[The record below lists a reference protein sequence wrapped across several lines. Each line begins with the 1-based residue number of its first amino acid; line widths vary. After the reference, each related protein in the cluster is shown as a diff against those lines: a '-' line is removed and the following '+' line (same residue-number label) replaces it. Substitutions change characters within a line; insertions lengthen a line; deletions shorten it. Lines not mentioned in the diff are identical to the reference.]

1 MPQKRTAAYWK
12 KRFEALEAASNK
24 YGQQT
29 YSQIEPA
36 FDAAQRQI
44 QGQIEA
50 WYGRF
55 ATNNQITMQEALEMM
70 QAQTDHL
77 ILDVRTAEEYRSG
90 HIPDA
95 VNIPNETIGSSAIPN
110 LPNKEQQIFV
120 YCRSGNRSKQAA
132 GKLAK
137 LGYTNVF
144 EIGGISAWPGK
155 IVTE

>member
-1 MPQKRTAAYWK
+1 MIRIFFFLITSLFLLNGCSIRQ
-12 KRFEALEAASNK
+12 
-24 YGQQT
+24 
-29 YSQIEPA
+29 SQENP
-36 FDAAQRQI
+36 
-44 QGQIEA
+44 
-50 WYGRF
+50 YH
-55 ATNNQITMQEALEMM
+55 QITTQEALEMM

-110 LPNKEQQIFV
+110 LPNKDQRIFV

>member
-1 MPQKRTAAYWK
+1 MIRIFFFLITSLFLLNGCSIRQ
-12 KRFEALEAASNK
+12 
-24 YGQQT
+24 
-29 YSQIEPA
+29 SQENP
-36 FDAAQRQI
+36 
-44 QGQIEA
+44 
-50 WYGRF
+50 YH
-55 ATNNQITMQEALEMM
+55 QITMQEALEMM

-77 ILDVRTAEEYRSG
+77 ILDVQTAEEYRSG

-110 LPNKEQQIFV
+110 LPNKDQRIFV

>member
-1 MPQKRTAAYWK
+1 MIRIFFFLITSLFLLNGCSIRQ
-12 KRFEALEAASNK
+12 
-24 YGQQT
+24 
-29 YSQIEPA
+29 SQENP
-36 FDAAQRQI
+36 
-44 QGQIEA
+44 
-50 WYGRF
+50 YH
-55 ATNNQITMQEALEMM
+55 QITMQEALEMM

-110 LPNKEQQIFV
+110 LPNKDQRIFV

-132 GKLAK
+132 GKRAK

>member
-1 MPQKRTAAYWK
+1 MIRIFFFLITSLFLLSGCSIRQ
-12 KRFEALEAASNK
+12 
-24 YGQQT
+24 
-29 YSQIEPA
+29 SQENP
-36 FDAAQRQI
+36 
-44 QGQIEA
+44 
-50 WYGRF
+50 YH
-55 ATNNQITMQEALEMM
+55 QITMQEALEMM

-110 LPNKEQQIFV
+110 LPNKDQRIFV

>member
-1 MPQKRTAAYWK
+1 MIRIFFFLITSLFLLNGCSIRQ
-12 KRFEALEAASNK
+12 
-24 YGQQT
+24 
-29 YSQIEPA
+29 SQENP
-36 FDAAQRQI
+36 
-44 QGQIEA
+44 
-50 WYGRF
+50 YH
-55 ATNNQITMQEALEMM
+55 QITMQEALEMM

-110 LPNKEQQIFV
+110 LPNKDQRIFV

>member
-1 MPQKRTAAYWK
+1 MHRIFFFLITSLFLLNGCSIRQ
-12 KRFEALEAASNK
+12 
-24 YGQQT
+24 
-29 YSQIEPA
+29 SQENP
-36 FDAAQRQI
+36 
-44 QGQIEA
+44 
-50 WYGRF
+50 YH
-55 ATNNQITMQEALEMM
+55 QITMQEALEMM

>member
-1 MPQKRTAAYWK
+1 MIRIFFFLITSLFLLNGCSIRQ
-12 KRFEALEAASNK
+12 
-24 YGQQT
+24 
-29 YSQIEPA
+29 SQENP
-36 FDAAQRQI
+36 
-44 QGQIEA
+44 
-50 WYGRF
+50 YH
-55 ATNNQITMQEALEMM
+55 QITMQEALEMM

-110 LPNKEQQIFV
+110 LPNKEQPLFV

-132 GKLAK
+132 SKLVK

>member
-1 MPQKRTAAYWK
+1 MHRIFFFLITSLFLLTGCSIRQ
-12 KRFEALEAASNK
+12 
-24 YGQQT
+24 
-29 YSQIEPA
+29 SQENP
-36 FDAAQRQI
+36 
-44 QGQIEA
+44 
-50 WYGRF
+50 YH
-55 ATNNQITMQEALEMM
+55 QITMQEALEMM

-110 LPNKEQQIFV
+110 LPNKDQRIFV